1 MRKQTSYVVE
11 EALAEPSE
19 ELPVKFSVQPSS
31 LNVSL
36 PPGAKRFFILEVL
49 SREEVP
55 IKVRANQFYLQ
66 PNQEQKL
73 KLSITVPERVQGKYY
88 AQLMIEASFLPSEEE
103 KAEGVA
109 KVNISV
115 SIPENLKR

>member
-1 MRKQTSYVVE
+1 VRKQTSYVVE

-55 IKVRANQFYLQ
+55 IKVQ